1 MLRLILFISI
11 FFGFFSSWA
20 QTIQVVGTVTNSN
33 GNPIA
38 NAFLWIQSEGKTAIS
53 DQKGE
58 FRLELPKKKANLELV
73 VTHLSYIGTSVKF
86 DSSQDTVLSIQM
98 MPQPHQLETFEF
110 ADNAQN
116 LNFEWNQQ
124 EVSAQDITTH
134 SKGTLVNSIEFLP
147 GINAINVGVGIAK
160 PIIRGMSFNR
170 LSVQQ
175 DGVQQEGQQWGADH
189 GLEIDQNDVENL
201 EVIKGPAVLKYGG
214 DAIGG
219 LVRILPSSI
228 ADSNSTQVALKT
240 EYKTNNQHIG
250 LSPSLKM
257 RKEKWFLNARFSSI
271 DFGDYRVPTDK
282 FRYNTYVLPIFDETL
297 KNTAGAERNVNLEN
311 GWIYKKGITR
321 IKVSNYLLRAGIFPG
336 AIGIPRSYNLQPDG
350 DNRNIDLPSQRVEHT
365 KVVAR
370 TVYNFAPNVRNEW
383 VLGFQNNLRNE
394 YSAPHAHGNARPPA
408 TNRALKLQL
417 QTFDAQWNQERELSG
432 LSQLEWGVS
441 GQIQSNE
448 IGGFEFLVPA
458 YQKDSWGGFAIW
470 EQQISIPFSI
480 SAGTRFDFSRINAEK
495 GEVVMQIGANDQ
507 ADLQTRSEAFTR
519 EFWAWAASIRADY
532 EVNNQQFS
540 LQLAKSN
547 RMPSIA
553 ELASNGIHHGT
564 FRHEKGDAN
573 LQLEEAY
580 QADANYLLKTNK
592 WQVSVGAFYHFFD
605 NYLYLNPTS
614 RFSTLPEAGQ
624 LFEFTSTQ
632 AIFTGGELAISR
644 KLGEYFTLKTNIDGV
659 YNVNLKNDLGLPFT
673 PPASSYSAISFE
685 KSVKNNWKIG
695 GDVNYRYT
703 FDQNRVERNEPA
715 TAGYQLVGASTFVQG
730 DFNTWNF
737 RFQISVQNLTD
748 VPYWVHTNRYRWVNI
763 PEQGKNFLFSLLIRR
778 KLSKR

>member
-1 MLRLILFISI
+1 MLRLLLLIFILF
-11 FFGFFSSWA
+11 GFLGSWA
-20 QTIQVVGTVTNSN
+20 QTIRVVGTVVNSN
-33 GNPIA
+33 GNPIP
-38 NAFLWIQSEGKTAIS
+38 NAFLSVQSEGKTAIS

-58 FRLELPKKKANLELV
+58 FRLELPKTFSSVRLV
-73 VTHLSYIGTSVKF
+73 VTHLSYLSKSVNF
-86 DSSQDTVLSIQM
+86 QPSQDTVFSIQLASK
-98 MPQPHQLETFEF
+98 PHQLQTFEF
-110 ADNAQN
+110 VDNALG

-124 EVSAQDITTH
+124 EVSAQDI
-134 SKGTLVNSIEFLP
+134 SANSRGTLVNSIEYLP

-201 EVIKGPAVLKYGG
+201 EIVKGPAVLKYGG

-228 ADSNSTQVALKT
+228 ADSNSAEVALKT

-250 LSPSLKM
+250 FSPNVKL

-271 DFGDYRVPTDK
+271 DFGDYRVPTEK
-282 FRYNTYVLPIFDETL
+282 FKYNSYVLPIFNETL
-297 KNTAGAERNVNLEN
+297 KNTAGSERNVKLEN
-311 GWIYKKGITR
+311 GWIFDKGITR

-336 AIGIPRSYNLQPDG
+336 AIGIPRSYNLQSDG
-350 DNRNIDLPSQRVEHT
+350 DSRNIDLPSQRVEHT

-370 TVYNFAPNVRNEW
+370 TVYNFKPNVKNEW

-417 QTFDAQWNQERELSG
+417 QTIDAQWNQERELNG

-441 GQIQSNE
+441 GQFQTNE

-458 YQKDSWGGFAIW
+458 YQKENWGGFAIW
-470 EQQISIPFSI
+470 EQQVSIPLSI
-480 SAGTRFDFSRINAEK
+480 SVGSRVEFSRINAEK
-495 GEVVMQIGANDQ
+495 GEVVMQIGTNDQ
-507 ADLQTRSEAFTR
+507 ADIQTRSEAFSR
-519 EFWAWAASIRADY
+519 DFLAWAASIRADY
-532 EVNNQQFS
+532 EVKNQQFS

-547 RMPSIA
+547 RVPSIA

-580 QADANYLLKTNK
+580 QLDANYLLKTDK
-592 WQVSVGAFYHFFD
+592 WQISVGAFYHYFD

-614 RFSTLPEAGQ
+614 KFSTLPEAGQ

-632 AIFTGGELAISR
+632 AIFAGGELAVAR
-644 KLGEYFTLKTNIDGV
+644 KIGNEFTLTSNLDGV
-659 YNVNLKNDLGLPFT
+659 YNVNLNNNLGLPFT
-673 PPASSYSAISFE
+673 PPPSSFSSISYE
-685 KSVKNNWKIG
+685 KSVKDNWRVG
-695 GDVNYRYT
+695 GSINYRFT

-730 DFNTWNF
+730 DFHNWNF
-737 RFQISVQNLTD
+737 RFQFSVQNLTD
-748 VPYWVHTNRYRWVNI
+748 VQYWVHTNRYRWVNI

-778 KLSKR
+778 TFQKR